1 MTDTQIDLEDA
12 IASAEKSEA
21 QFRTPLQR
29 KAPPKAQNKEDIR
42 EAWAK
47 EYGPVL
53 EPRTQLPMKE
63 QRVIARE
70 RLTRLAQEIE
80 QTRKD
85 AKPGTALHAELS
97 VRTGQRAANTIFRM
111 ARSLAQVTTPNPDM
125 THPTRERVDQAGEDP
140 QRTVARENGHAT
152 GVKHRWVWPVEQL
165 RREWLLKP
173 HEVIAAKRFRD
184 AVFDQARMP
193 RATTWDDDRA
203 RGDPAKRDGLT
214 PGNHRRQQLGLAL
227 AGGEAGYVWKN
238 LQGDRQRGAAWSLI
252 LEEAYPGHAAALGF
266 VELGRA
272 LGGGATD
279 AHCRWLAKGM
289 LVLTCERLAEL
300 FLELDR
306 KAQHDKETAKLA
318 QQRAIEHQRR
328 AG

>member
-12 IASAEKSEA
+12 IASAEKSA
-21 QFRTPLQR
+21 ADFRAPLQR
-29 KAPPKAQNKEDIR
+29 KAPGQALNKDEMQ
-42 EAWAK
+42 AKWAS

-53 EPRTQLPMKE
+53 DPKAPLPMKE
-63 QRVIARE
+63 QRAIARE
-70 RLTRLAQEIE
+70 RLTRLAQELE

-85 AKPGTALHAELS
+85 AKPGTALYAELS
-97 VRTGQRAANTIFRM
+97 VRAGQRATSAIFRM
-111 ARSLAQVTTPNPDM
+111 ARSLSQVTSPSPDM

-140 QRTVARENGHAT
+140 QKRAAMQGGAAT

-173 HEVIAAKRFRD
+173 HELIAAKRFRD
-184 AVFDQARMP
+184 AVFDTNRMP
-193 RATTWDDDRA
+193 RATSFDDDRA
-203 RGDPAKRDGLT
+203 RGDPSRRDGLT
-214 PGNHRRQQLGLAL
+214 PANHRRQELGLAL
-227 AGGEAGYVWKN
+227 AGGEAGFVWKN

-252 LEEAYPGHAAALGF
+252 LEETYPGHDAPLSFVGF
-266 VELGRA
+266 GRA
-272 LGGGATD
+272 LGGGTTD

-289 LVLTCERLAEL
+289 LVLTCERIAEL

-306 KAQHDKETAKLA
+306 KAQHTKELGKLA
-318 QQRAIEHQRR
+318 QQRAIAQQGS